1 MNAFHL
7 PVCHSLACLRR
18 FASTAIL
25 LLASSAVTAATP
37 SSRPADGQPKAVAAP
52 PATQPD
58 SLTIPVQPTHVDAI
72 KADEKDLP
80 LIRDLIARF
89 DTSSPKPPLTRATA
103 SHPAATA
110 PATDEPLLVR
120 VFSLKHV
127 DPKTVIN
134 AVTTAFGD
142 PTTRVT
148 AGTGNGV
155 VVRAKEKAMA
165 AIEQLLRTLDEAPD
179 RSQEMRTIICPL
191 KHAKAAELAPVLQK
205 AVPGLRECIPW
216 TAANSLLVT
225 GAPKAIETARAL
237 VAELDAP
244 SSAPPPA
251 PPTNEPI
258 TKLFPLEFAQPNPAL
273 LDALRAAAGDGSS
286 VVPVPDIR
294 SIIVTA
300 RPKNMAAVESIVKQI
315 DRQTE
320 PGDAPAVGLRI
331 RFLWLVSG
339 LPEDKSSPPPAD
351 LLPLVEDLQR
361 IGVTGLRL
369 ATQNVVE
376 ATPGRRFVV
385 KASPLLANRCDLE
398 LEGQFLNGAASQPCI
413 ELQARVAEYAP
424 YLEPE
429 KNGYKVFERRELCR
443 LETTV
448 VTPLGKAIIAGVTP
462 IDRMTSV
469 FVVQVLP
476 Q

>member
-1 MNAFHL
+1 MPAQ
-7 PVCHSLACLRR
+7 
-18 FASTAIL
+18 
-25 LLASSAVTAATP
+25 ATHINVLG
-37 SSRPADGQPKAVAAP
+37 DN
-52 PATQPD
+52 
-58 SLTIPVQPTHVDAI
+58 
-72 KADEKDLP
+72 EKDLP

-89 DTSSPKPPLTRATA
+89 DTGSPKPLLDQATA
-103 SHPAATA
+103 SPPAATA
-110 PATDEPLLVR
+110 PAIDEPLLVR
-120 VFSLKHV
+120 VFNLKHV

-134 AVTTAFGD
+134 AITTAFGD
-142 PTTRVT
+142 PTTRV
-148 AGTGNGV
+148 AAGNGNGI

-165 AIEQLLRTLDEAPD
+165 AIEQLLQTLDEAPD
-179 RSQEMRTIICPL
+179 RSQEMRTIIFPL
-191 KHAKAAELAPVLQK
+191 KHAKAAELAPVLQR

-216 TAANSLLVT
+216 TSANSLLVT
-225 GAPKAIETARAL
+225 GTAKAIETARTL

-244 SSAPPPA
+244 SSARLLP

-258 TKLFPLEFAQPNPAL
+258 TKLFPLAFARPNPAL
-273 LDALRAAAGDGSS
+273 LDALRAAAGDDSS

-300 RPKNMAAVESIVKQI
+300 KPNNMAAVESILSQI
-315 DRQTE
+315 DKQTE
-320 PGDAPAVGLRI
+320 PAEAPAVGLRI

-339 LPEDKSSPPPAD
+339 LPDDKSSPPPAD

-376 ATPGRRFVV
+376 ATPGGRFVV
-385 KASPLLANRCDLE
+385 KASPLLVNRVDLE
-398 LEGQFLNGAASQPCI
+398 LEGRFLNETATQPCI
-413 ELQARVAEYAP
+413 ELEARAIEYAP

-429 KNGYKVFERRELCR
+429 RNGFKVFEKRELCT

-448 VTPLGKAIIAGVTP
+448 VTPMGKAIIAGVTA
-462 IDRMTSV
+462 IDRMTGV